1 MNPFVIAKSAKSALS
16 RIELN
21 FNRLAGRELVPL
33 ETTTLNI
40 ETSSLCN
47 LECVFCAYVKKTSPK
62 VTMKDA
68 FFQNCVE
75 QAVGMGFTQFELTPC
90 TGDVFMDRHIFK
102 KFEFLEQHPA
112 VEAYRFFTNFTIP
125 KRSDIDRLVR
135 LKKLKNLTVSI
146 YGHDL
151 ASFMAI
157 TKSTETVYKRLRTNL
172 EALLERLGEQNFNLD
187 IGIRTTNDA
196 PRRPVSDVM
205 ELLERFRA
213 RGVRPRRAHVYN
225 NWGGYVTQAD
235 VAGLAIHVTGAE
247 TVYKRGACAHLFTT
261 YQIMATGIV
270 NGCACRD
277 VDTTLRIGDLNEAPL
292 HKILSPDNPV
302 YMGLI
307 EEQQAGEFRPVCKS
321 CDYYKS
327 IYHMRS
333 SRRKDGSQ
341 FQSIEE
347 FKNRLRAAGRPENDD
362 LIKEL
367 TDTTARVPQPQAA
380 PEIAPGGQTLVS

>member
-1 MNPFVIAKSAKSALS
+1 MNPFVVAKSAKNALS
-16 RIELN
+16 RVEIN
-21 FNRLAGRELVPL
+21 FNRLIGRELVPL

-47 LECVFCAYVKKTSPK
+47 LECVFCAYVKKHSPK
-62 VTMKDA
+62 VSMKDA

-90 TGDVFMDRHIFK
+90 TGDVFMDRHIFN
-102 KFEFLEQHPA
+102 KFQFLEDHPA
-112 VEAYRFFTNFTIP
+112 IGGYRFFTNFTIP
-125 KRSDIDRLVR
+125 NKTNVERLLR

-151 ASFMAI
+151 ASFIAI
-157 TKSTETVYKRLRTNL
+157 TKSTEKVYNRLISNL
-172 EALLERLGEQNFNLD
+172 NTLLENLDRKHFNLD

-205 ELLERFRA
+205 QLLERFRE

-225 NWGGYVTQAD
+225 NWGGFVTQAD
-235 VAGLAIHVTGAE
+235 VAGLAIDVSGAE
-247 TVYKRGACAHLFTT
+247 SVYKRGACAHLFTT

-277 VDTTLRIGDLNEAPL
+277 VDATLRIGDLNEAPL
-292 HKILSPDNPV
+292 HKILSPDNPA
-302 YMGLI
+302 YMALI
-307 EEQQAGEFRPVCKS
+307 EEQQCGDFRPVCKS

-327 IYHMRS
+327 IYHMRM
-333 SRRKDGSQ
+333 SRRKDGSE

-347 FKNRLRAAGRPENDD
+347 FKDRLRVAGSPASDD
-362 LIKEL
+362 MIKQL
-367 TDTTARVPQPQAA
+367 ADAPQADA
-380 PEIAPGGQTLVS
+380 VIEKAAASGK